1 LVAAIIDLEIRP
13 TNLQPVI
20 IGKIGL
26 AAEFNRS
33 NSERLNVD
41 DNADLSVGDIDF
53 YVSFWIYPTS
63 DDGANHCIMSKAGA
77 SGNRAW
83 SIFLDW
89 GDNRI
94 EYTVYNSSD
103 AATTVNSGTVSVNTW
118 YFVECW
124 HNATSN
130 QIGVAINRT
139 ETTTAHT
146 TGVKNDTGSFTI
158 GALSNASHYTGRVDE
173 AGFWKN
179 YIPDSTRRDWLY
191 NSGSGRSYTD
201 IYNYG
206 AGAFSLDLKYNS
218 YVSGEFIQ
226 MFSAPG
232 GVQQR
237 EVFQITSSYTPITG
251 GFRYSAVRNL
261 NDGDGGPFDWATG
274 DAVTSLAAAVGSGFI
289 NMTATSTIVGHD
301 GPATVYYVR
310 NGMGAWDA
318 VAPVVADGNLR
329 SFVDYTDDQFG
340 HAAGNDLLLT
350 PELGFK
356 GYTID
361 TINGMRT
368 FNLDIAL
375 YEAEV
380 PFLNI
385 GTVSGIQIETNE
397 SSTNDNRSISFNRS
411 DVNRSYIRT
420 WEASNYNTLKLA
432 TVPATGIDHEI
443 EINAH
448 ADAARSA
455 FLTID
460 ALSTGQSI
468 ISLAGLAT
476 ANSSYINLQ
485 TDGTIALIADQ
496 ISVTGTLG
504 ETWSNLSFASGWGN
518 YGSGYT
524 DGQYKKVGDF
534 VFLRGLVKRTSG
546 SSTIIATLPSGYRP
560 SGREMY
566 LAVSGNSGDRVDI
579 TTAGE
584 LTIVAGTDTATFTR
598 LNGMFFS
605 TL

>member
-1 LVAAIIDLEIRP
+1 MIESSSE
-13 TNLQPVI
+13 NL
-20 IGKIGL
+20 
-26 AAEFNRS
+26 S
-33 NSERLNVD
+33 
-41 DNADLSVGDIDF
+41 SVMICF
-53 YVSFWIYPTS
+53 SLP
-63 DDGANHCIMSKAGA
+63 
-77 SGNRAW
+77 
-83 SIFLDW
+83 
-89 GDNRI
+89 
-94 EYTVYNSSD
+94 
-103 AATTVNSGTVSVNTW
+103 
-118 YFVECW
+118 
-124 HNATSN
+124 
-130 QIGVAINRT
+130 QIPAP
-139 ETTTAHT
+139 HT

-261 NDGDGGPFDWATG
+261 NDGDGGPFDWSTG

-368 FNLDIAL
+368 FNLDIA
-375 YEAEV
+375 
-380 PFLNI
+380 FLL
-385 GTVSGIQIETNE
+385 GRQPTTV
-397 SSTNDNRSISFNRS
+397 
-411 DVNRSYIRT
+411 Y
-420 WEASNYNTLKLA
+420 
-432 TVPATGIDHEI
+432 
-443 EINAH
+443 
-448 ADAARSA
+448 
-455 FLTID
+455 
-460 ALSTGQSI
+460 
-468 ISLAGLAT
+468 
-476 ANSSYINLQ
+476 
-485 TDGTIALIADQ
+485 
-496 ISVTGTLG
+496 
-504 ETWSNLSFASGWGN
+504 
-518 YGSGYT
+518 
-524 DGQYKKVGDF
+524 
-534 VFLRGLVKRTSG
+534 LRIHVR
-546 SSTIIATLPSGYRP
+546 TLPTFVTMRQHITPLRHCPRFSRRNQSWIAHQRLALLPCIRHQQPIELLSRLTAKAWCRCCRCRHYRQWA
-560 SGREMY
+560 
-566 LAVSGNSGDRVDI
+566 LLCDDRQV
-579 TTAGE
+579 
-584 LTIVAGTDTATFTR
+584 
-598 LNGMFFS
+598 
-605 TL
+605 